1 MIRPLATAFA
11 FLTRLPVMPRDLHV
25 SDLGRSIAW
34 FPFVG
39 LLLGVVASMVAR
51 LPLDA
56 GLRAIAIVAL
66 GAFLTG
72 GLHLDGVAD
81 VADGLGGGRG
91 DRARS
96 LAIMKDSRI
105 GAFGA
110 IALVLVLLAKVRATS
125 LVLDQPLVLLVAP
138 VVARGVAS
146 ALIVAFPYA
155 RPEGL
160 GRAFHDYGR
169 PLHAGVAIAFATAAA
184 LVAHA
189 PVAAAA
195 ATFAAVTVALWI
207 HHRLGGL
214 TGDAYG
220 TVIEA
225 AELTLLI
232 GATISP

>member
-1 MIRPLATAFA
+1 MIRPLAAAFA

-25 SDLGRSIAW
+25 TDLGRSIAW
-34 FPFVG
+34 FPLVG
-39 LLLGVVASMVAR
+39 LLLGVVASTVAR
-51 LPLDA
+51 LPVD
-56 GLRAIAIVAL
+56 GGVRAIAIVAL
-66 GAFLTG
+66 GAYLTG

-81 VADGLGGGRG
+81 IADGLGGGRG

-125 LVLDQPLVLLVAP
+125 LALEPLPLLAAP
-138 VVARGVAS
+138 VVARGVTS

-155 RPEGL
+155 RAEGL
-160 GRAFHDYGR
+160 GRAFHDHGR
-169 PLHAGVAIAFATAAA
+169 PLDAGIAVALATTVA
-184 LVAHA
+184 LVAHV
-189 PVAAAA
+189 PVAAAV
-195 ATFAAVTVALWI
+195 ATLTAVAVAIWI

-220 TVIEA
+220 TLVETTELALLLTA
-225 AELTLLI
+225 A
-232 GATISP
+232 

>member
-34 FPFVG
+34 FPLVG
-39 LLLGVVASMVAR
+39 LLLGVVACAIAR
-51 LPLDA
+51 LPFDA

-66 GAFLTG
+66 GAYITG

-125 LVLDQPLVLLVAP
+125 LANESTLLVAP
-138 VVARGVAS
+138 VIARGVAS

-155 RPEGL
+155 RAEGL
-160 GRAFHDYGR
+160 GRAFHDHGR
-169 PLHAGVAIAFATAAA
+169 PLDAGIAIALATTAA

-195 ATFAAVTVALWI
+195 ATFAAVALAIWI

-220 TVIEA
+220 ALIET
-225 AELTLLI
+225 AELALLVT
-232 GATISP
+232 AA